1 MSGRGRSVRRR
12 VGQAVAKQ
20 TERGTGMRAAVDPAP
35 AKEQRARWRR
45 RNAAETA
52 TVPEPASAPVPG
64 PKPEAAIAAAPPA
77 NVNAQTITPQMARLL
92 ISVIFSAQ
100 PMGYHVVTTWVS
112 TRHKRV
118 MKTKS
123 YQSQV
128 CLE

>member
-1 MSGRGRSVRRR
+1 
-12 VGQAVAKQ
+12 
-20 TERGTGMRAAVDPAP
+20 MRAAVDPAP

-52 TVPEPASAPVPG
+52 PVL
-64 PKPEAAIAAAPPA
+64 EQDQLLFLDQSQRWQSQQRHLQ

-123 YQSQV
+123 YLSQV
-128 CLE
+128 CLEWITFK